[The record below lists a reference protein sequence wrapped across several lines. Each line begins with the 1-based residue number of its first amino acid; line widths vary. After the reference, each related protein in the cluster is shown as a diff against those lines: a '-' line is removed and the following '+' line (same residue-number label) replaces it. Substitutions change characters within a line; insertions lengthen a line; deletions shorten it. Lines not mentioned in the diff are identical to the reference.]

1 MGLLDPRYF
10 VLNAGN
16 LPSDMLRGG
25 GDFPARLRYP
35 GCPMASLAL
44 GPDTRTRPHAPSR
57 GAGELIDARAVAADL
72 EQFAKAY
79 TGGERELLRA
89 LAQRLKSALN
99 DGRAKAEEL
108 LLKDRHGRRCAE
120 RLCRMEDEVIRILF
134 EFATK
139 HLYPS
144 QNPSEAEHM
153 AVVATGGYG
162 RGLQAPGSDIDLLF
176 LLPYKQT
183 AWGESIAEAI
193 LYCLWDTG
201 LKVGHA
207 TRSVDECIRQAK
219 ADMTIRTAILE
230 ARFLLGERKLYDEL
244 VTRFDKEVVRNT
256 AAEFVAAKLAERE
269 DRVRRS
275 GQSRY
280 LVEPNVKD
288 GKGGLRDL
296 HTLFWIAK
304 YVYRVHEP
312 DELIKRGVFDKQEY
326 QRFQRCEDFLWS
338 VRCHMHFLTGRS
350 EERLSFDIQRDIAQR
365 LGYTEHPGQQD
376 VERFM
381 KHYFLVAKDVGDL
394 TAILCAELEDSHA
407 KSVPVLSR
415 MMAKLR
421 PVKRAKLAES
431 DDFIVD
437 KNRLRLA
444 HANAFKHDPVNL
456 IRIFHLAQKHNLA
469 FHPDAMRALTRALD
483 LIDAELRENDE
494 ANRLFLEIL
503 TSRNDPETVLRR
515 MNEAGVLGRFVPAFG
530 KVVAMMQFNMY
541 HHYTVDEHLLR
552 CIGVLAEIERGASS
566 DMPLAN
572 DLIQKLLPGHR
583 EIIYV
588 TLFLHDIA
596 KGRLEDH
603 SIAGAR
609 VARRFC
615 PRFGFSA
622 ADTELIAWLVEN
634 HLVMSTVAQ
643 SRDLS
648 DRKTI
653 ENFAAVVQSA
663 ERLKLLA
670 ILTAADIRAVGPGV
684 WNGWKAQLLRTL
696 YYETE
701 PVLTGGFSEVNRAQR
716 VASAQAEFRAA
727 LKDWPPERLEAYIAK
742 HYPAYWLKVDL
753 PHKLQH
759 ARFVRAAQN
768 DNKNLA
774 TTIAFDSERAV
785 TELTVLAPDHPWLL
799 SIIAG
804 ACAMAGANIVDAQI
818 YTTTDG
824 MALDTISL
832 SREFDR
838 DEDEQRRANRI
849 AESIEK
855 ALRGELRLP
864 DLISKRAAPKGRLR
878 AFALEPSVT
887 INNQWSHRYTMVEV
901 TGLDRT
907 GLLYEMTTTLSKLN
921 LNIAS
926 AHVATFGERVV
937 DVFYVT
943 DLMGAQIGSPTRQA
957 AIKRALIAVFASG
970 ESDGKPTR
978 AAD

>member
-1 MGLLDPRYF
+1 M
-10 VLNAGN
+10 
-16 LPSDMLRGG
+16 
-25 GDFPARLRYP
+25 
-35 GCPMASLAL
+35 
-44 GPDTRTRPHAPSR
+44 DTRTPDNDARARPATPSR
-57 GAGELIDARAVAADL
+57 AAVELIDAPAIAAEL
-72 EQFAKAY
+72 ELLAKAH
-79 TGGERELLRA
+79 TGGERELRTA
-89 LAQRLKSALN
+89 LAQRLKTALN
-99 DGRAKAEEL
+99 DGRAKAEQL
-108 LLKDRHGRRCAE
+108 LLKDRLGRGCAE
-120 RLCRMEDEVIRILF
+120 RLCRMEDEIIRILF
-134 EFATK
+134 EFAIK

-207 TRSVDECIRQAK
+207 TRSVDECIRQSK

-230 ARFLLGERKLYDEL
+230 ARFLLGDRKLYDEL
-244 VTRFDKEVVRNT
+244 VTRFDKDVVRNT
-256 AAEFVAAKLAERE
+256 ASEFVAAKLGERE

-304 YVYRVHEP
+304 YVYRVREP

-326 QRFQRCEDFLWS
+326 QRFRRCEDFLWS
-338 VRCHMHFLTGRS
+338 VRCHMHFLTGRA
-350 EERLSFDIQRDIAQR
+350 EERLSFDIQREIAVR

-421 PVKRAKLAES
+421 PVKRKKLAES

-437 KNRLRLA
+437 KNRILLA
-444 HANAFKHDPVNL
+444 NANAFKRDPVNL
-456 IRIFHLAQKHNLA
+456 IRVFHLAQKHNLA
-469 FHPDAMRALTRALD
+469 FHPDAMRAVTRSLK
-483 LIDAELRENDE
+483 LIDAKLRENEE
-494 ANRLFLEIL
+494 ASRLFLEIL
-503 TSRNDPETVLRR
+503 TSQNDPETVLRR

-530 KVVAMMQFNMY
+530 KIVAMMQFNMY

-552 CIGVLAEIERGASS
+552 CIGVLAEIDRGANLET
-566 DMPLAN
+566 PLAN
-572 DLIQKLLPGHR
+572 DLIKKLLPGHR
-583 EIIYV
+583 TVLYV
-588 TLFLHDIA
+588 ALFLHDIA
-596 KGRLEDH
+596 KGRIEDH

-615 PRFGFSA
+615 PRLGFSS
-622 ADTELIAWLVEN
+622 ADTELIAWLVET
-634 HLVMSTVAQ
+634 HLVMSSVAQ

-670 ILTAADIRAVGPGV
+670 ILTTADIRAVGPGV

-716 VASAQAEFRAA
+716 VAIAQAEFREA
-727 LKDWPPERLEAYIAK
+727 LKDWPKDTLQAYIAK
-742 HYPAYWLKVDL
+742 LYPAYWLKVDL
-753 PHKLQH
+753 PHKLEH
-759 ARFVRAAQN
+759 ARFVRAAE
-768 DNKNLA
+768 DAGKTLA
-774 TTIAFDSERAV
+774 TTIGFDAERAV

-864 DLISKRAAPKGRLR
+864 DMVGKRAAPKGRIR

-943 DLMGAQIGSPTRQA
+943 DLMGAQITSPTRQA
-957 AIKRALIAVFASG
+957 AIKRALIGLFAG
-970 ESDGKPTR
+970 GDGKQGKSTGE
-978 AAD
+978 